1 MTKPDR
7 YTMPGE
13 PPTDEDLRHDVELSR
28 QELGDTLAQLMSKVD
43 VPSRM
48 RARFNQAKETARDNP
63 LAIGGVAAA
72 LSALIVLWLW
82 LRR

>member
-1 MTKPDR
+1 MSDPDR

-13 PPTDEDLRHDVELSR
+13 PPTDEDLRHEVELSR

-43 VPSRM
+43 VPSRV
-48 RARFNQAKETARDNP
+48 RAKMDDAKETARANP
-63 LAIGGVAAA
+63 LAIGGVAAVV
-72 LSALIVLWLW
+72 SALIVLWLW